1 MKQGHRSMPV
11 LAVTDVDKT
20 AEFFVS
26 GLGFSLAGKW
36 TEDDGVP
43 TFAIVRMDDI
53 TVGMQVV
60 EKAVPTGPWATY
72 LYIEDVDAFA
82 DQIQGNGVALE
93 REPMD
98 RFYGCR
104 DLEVKDPDGNLLCF
118 GQDLSPCEAGPGL

>member
-26 GLGFSLAGKW
+26 GLGFTLAGKW

-53 TVGMQVV
+53 TVGLQVV
-60 EKAVPTGPWATY
+60 KKVTPPGPWATY
-72 LYIEDVDAFA
+72 FYVEDVDAYA
-82 DQIQGNGVALE
+82 DQIQSNGVKLE
-93 REPMD
+93 REAMD

-104 DLEVKDPDGNLLCF
+104 DLEVKDLDGNLLCF
-118 GQDLSPCEAGPGL
+118 GQDLSPGDAGPGL